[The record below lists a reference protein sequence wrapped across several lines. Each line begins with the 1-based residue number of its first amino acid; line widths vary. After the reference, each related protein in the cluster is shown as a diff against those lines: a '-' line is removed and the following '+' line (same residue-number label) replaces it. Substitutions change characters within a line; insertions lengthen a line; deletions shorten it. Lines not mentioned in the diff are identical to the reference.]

1 MNDKGNNFLITVLS
15 SVISVKGLILASI
28 LVLPAITYFY
38 VTQGSNNFIKL
49 EVIGHEGHQ
58 IPDFSFINQNN
69 EVVINDSFKGNIYIT
84 NFFFTSCPTI
94 CPVMTKNMAY
104 VQDKL
109 SVYPD
114 IKFLSHTVDPFNDT
128 PERMLNYVNDLK
140 NKNVNISL
148 SNWDFVTGNKDELYT
163 IAQSYFVNVSMDSL
177 APGGFLHSEYFVLID
192 KEGRVRSGIDKNNNV
207 VGVYDGTNDAQM
219 KDLVNDVNVLMAEY
233 KKPKKE
239 DEE

>member
-1 MNDKGNNFLITVLS
+1 MNDKTKNFLNI
-15 SVISVKGLILASI
+15 VILTSI
-28 LVLPAITYFY
+28 LVLPAIIYFY
-38 VTQGSNNFIKL
+38 VTKGSNTFIKL
-49 EVIGHEGHQ
+49 EVIGQEGHQ
-58 IPDFSFINQNN
+58 IADFSFINQNN
-69 EVVINDSFKGNIYIT
+69 EVVMNDSFKGNIYIT

-192 KEGRVRSGIDKNNNV
+192 KEGRVRSGIDQNNNV

-219 KDLVNDVNVLMAEY
+219 KDLVNDVKVLMAEY
-233 KKPKKE
+233 KKPIKE
-239 DEE
+239 NEK